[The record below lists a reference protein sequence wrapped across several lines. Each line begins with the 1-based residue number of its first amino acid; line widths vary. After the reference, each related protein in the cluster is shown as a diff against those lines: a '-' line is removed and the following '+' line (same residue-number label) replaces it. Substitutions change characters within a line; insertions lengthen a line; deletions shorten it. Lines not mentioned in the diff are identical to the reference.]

1 MEGAMSKPAN
11 ISSTA
16 ELFAMAHAMEHEA
29 GRRYDDLAARMRRGN
44 QTGLADLFSFLAGIE
59 RKHAVRIQDQ
69 SLRITGHAAAD
80 VPARWEL
87 PENFDE
93 EAASSQLLT
102 PYLALAIA
110 VRNEERAFSFY
121 CYVAAQTQD
130 NDVRVLAEELAKDEL
145 DHATRL
151 RRERRRAY
159 RDPDR
164 SAGARWEIPDTVGDL
179 LVHAMR
185 LEATAAMQHHRI
197 SQSELTS
204 GKPDASRIF
213 SEAAADEQR
222 TALAIAARLNTTI
235 APGATGMALSL
246 RDGLRILEE
255 ALNFYVDVAERSRNE
270 AVVTEAQALAE
281 MAVRRLSLA
290 RGGLTQA
297 EIGAWE

>member
-1 MEGAMSKPAN
+1 
-11 ISSTA
+11 
-16 ELFAMAHAMEHEA
+16 
-29 GRRYDDLAARMRRGN
+29 
-44 QTGLADLFSFLAGIE
+44 
-59 RKHAVRIQDQ
+59 
-69 SLRITGHAAAD
+69 
-80 VPARWEL
+80 
-87 PENFDE
+87 
-93 EAASSQLLT
+93 
-102 PYLALAIA
+102 
-110 VRNEERAFSFY
+110 
-121 CYVAAQTQD
+121 
-130 NDVRVLAEELAKDEL
+130 
-145 DHATRL
+145 
-151 RRERRRAY
+151 
-159 RDPDR
+159 
-164 SAGARWEIPDTVGDL
+164 
-179 LVHAMR
+179 MR

-204 GKPDASRIF
+204 GKPEASRIF

-297 EIGAWE
+297 EIGAWELASGCLRWPAATLLNLSILAIGLVIAPVRVARAWARGRQTSNLYGENGVEHLLPRSVAAMRANLALDQPTRVRARDVLGMLAVALPALALLTTILAAPFGDPVLPCRSR